1 MQKVLFATF
10 LTRQLWENRSRQIVF
25 SLLFL
30 LCATLSSAQ
39 EAALRAGGDS
49 DQDGISEVL
58 EQALLTQFAPTFMI
72 SRQQCSSLPARFI
85 SGVLGPT
92 VQVENGTIYGEVF
105 PVTPIGTSELT
116 AEIHFYHLWREDCGA
131 HGHLLDAEHVSVLVR
146 PSASHLSAAGW
157 KALYWYAAAHQNTV
171 CDVSQITAPQQFMP
185 RSEAPPYDASPHQPD
200 RQRGEPNRPM
210 NGSLSIRSS
219 QWPLAIKMNSSD
231 FPAGALSRLDHLPL
245 TEIAF
250 NAGKHPMQGTIAIS
264 GLTADRLASSGN
276 DTANAIS
283 VGEQT
288 TSNALKKSYRNT
300 IHVLGGA
307 TRRVGKALGLNPE
320 TGPPQR

>member
-1 MQKVLFATF
+1 MFVQTWNKYLPVIKIL
-10 LTRQLWENRSRQIVF
+10 LKRSVQGEQ
-25 SLLFL
+25 
-30 LCATLSSAQ
+30 TL
-39 EAALRAGGDS
+39 E
-49 DQDGISEVL
+49 
-58 EQALLTQFAPTFMI
+58 
-72 SRQQCSSLPARFI
+72 
-85 SGVLGPT
+85 
-92 VQVENGTIYGEVF
+92 
-105 PVTPIGTSELT
+105 
-116 AEIHFYHLWREDCGA
+116 
-131 HGHLLDAEHVSVLVR
+131 
-146 PSASHLSAAGW
+146 
-157 KALYWYAAAHQNTV
+157 
-171 CDVSQITAPQQFMP
+171 
-185 RSEAPPYDASPHQPD
+185 
-200 RQRGEPNRPM
+200 
-210 NGSLSIRSS
+210 
-219 QWPLAIKMNSSD
+219 MNSSD

-250 NAGKHPMQGTIAIS
+250 NAGKHPMQGIIAIS